1 MRSRPARRALPRRRA
16 RPWYSMY
23 PLRRVIAAV
32 LAAAFSLPLLA
43 APAAGADVRI
53 RGLVDLV
60 ASNRG
65 IGLES
70 NWFNYGDS
78 DFDAYRLRFFAE
90 GAANDKLEVYTQ
102 FLYTDAAPARALGAY
117 VSYAPAPERDFHLW
131 AGKIPW
137 IVGTF
142 PPRAYSNKN
151 PLVSTPLVYQYHT
164 TLRADQIVPTV
175 DDLLSKAGRG
185 QYGISYVP
193 GSSNMR
199 GLSVVYELC
208 WDFGVA
214 ALGSLRP
221 LEFSVGATN
230 GTPGRMN
237 SAQDENDGKNFLG
250 RVGLA
255 PIPAVRVGVSGSI
268 GPYIPSRLNPAL
280 PSGKSAEDYD
290 QRLVMADA
298 EIMFGHAELRGE
310 AYRNF
315 WDTPTVGTLLVE
327 GYYAEAKYGL
337 PWGLYAA
344 GRWEEMNFG
353 EVTSGAGVRRPWDFP
368 RTRLEVGLGA
378 KLSRSVLLKTIYQH
392 YAYDQWV
399 SPTETENR
407 PYDLYAAQLGVG
419 F

>member
-1 MRSRPARRALPRRRA
+1 MRSSSRRRLLPRRRA
-16 RPWYSMY
+16 RPW
-23 PLRRVIAAV
+23 LRLRFRSFVASIV
-32 LAAAFSLPLLA
+32 AAASLLPLLA
-43 APAAGADVRI
+43 APASGADVRI
-53 RGLVDLV
+53 RGLLDLV
-60 ASNRG
+60 GSNRG
-65 IGLES
+65 VALES

-90 GAANDKLEVYTQ
+90 GAANDRLEVFTQ

-117 VSYAPAPERDFHLW
+117 VSYAPAPERDLHLW
-131 AGKIPW
+131 AGKVPW
-137 IVGTF
+137 IIGTF

-151 PLVSTPLVYQYHT
+151 PLVSTPLVYQSHT

-185 QYGISYVP
+185 QYGVSYVT
-193 GSSNMR
+193 GSGNQK

-208 WDFGVA
+208 WDFGLA
-214 ALGSLRP
+214 ALGSHGP
-221 LEFSVGATN
+221 IEFAVGATN

-255 PIPAVRVGVSGSI
+255 PIPALRFGVSGSI
-268 GPYIPSRLNPAL
+268 GPYVASRLNPLL
-280 PSGKSAEDYD
+280 PPGTTAEDYD

-298 EIMFGHAELRGE
+298 EVLFGHAELRGE

-315 WDTPTVGTLLVE
+315 WDTPNVGTLLVQ

-344 GRWEEMNFG
+344 GRWEEMDFG
-353 EVTSGAGVRRPWDFP
+353 EVTSSTGERRPWDYP
-368 RTRLEVGLGA
+368 RARLEAGLGA
-378 KLSRSVLLKTIYQH
+378 RLSRGVLLKTIYQR
-392 YAYDQWV
+392 ATYDAWV
-399 SPTETENR
+399 TGVGSETR
-407 PYDLYAAQLGVG
+407 SDDLYAAQLGVG

>member
-1 MRSRPARRALPRRRA
+1 MRSLPRRRALPRARRT
-16 RPWYSMY
+16 RFLLS
-23 PLRRVIAAV
+23 LRSLLASI
-32 LAAAFSLPLLA
+32 LAAASALPFLTS
-43 APAAGADVRI
+43 PAAGADVRI
-53 RGLVDLV
+53 RGLLDLV

-65 IGLES
+65 VALES

-90 GAANDKLEVYTQ
+90 GAANDRLEVFTQ

-117 VSYAPAPERDFHLW
+117 ISYAPSPDRDLHLW
-131 AGKIPW
+131 AGKVPW

-142 PPRAYSNKN
+142 PPRSYSNKN
-151 PLVSTPLVYQYHT
+151 PLVSTPLMYQYHT

-185 QYGISYVP
+185 QYGVSYVP
-193 GSSNMR
+193 GSGNLK

-214 ALGSLRP
+214 AIGSLRP
-221 LEFSVGATN
+221 LEFAIGATN

-250 RVGLA
+250 RVGFS
-255 PIPAVRVGVSGSI
+255 PFPALRIGASGSI
-268 GPYIPSRLNPAL
+268 GPYVASKLNPLL
-280 PSGKSAEDYD
+280 PPGKSAEDYD

-298 EIMFGHAELRGE
+298 EVLFGHAELRGE

-315 WDTPTVGTLLVE
+315 WDTPYTGTLLVE

-344 GRWEEMNFG
+344 GRYEVMDFG
-353 EVTSGAGVRRPWDFP
+353 EVTSGAGVRRPWDYP
-368 RTRLEVGLGA
+368 RTRWEAGLGA
-378 KLSRSVLLKTIYQH
+378 RLSRGVLLKAIYQRFE
-392 YAYDQWV
+392 YEVYQTGGGYD
-399 SPTETENR
+399 EN
-407 PYDLYAAQLGVG
+407 PYNLYAAQLGVG